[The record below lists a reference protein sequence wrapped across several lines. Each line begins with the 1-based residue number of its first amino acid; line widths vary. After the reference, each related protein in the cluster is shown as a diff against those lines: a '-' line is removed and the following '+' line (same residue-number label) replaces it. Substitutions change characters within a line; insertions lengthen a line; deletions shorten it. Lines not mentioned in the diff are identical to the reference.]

1 MTHQKPNNIILE
13 GVTGST
19 AYGLNHENSDIDIK
33 GVYLLPTETVL
44 GLRFDP
50 AHTTIQN
57 TDPDEVYHELGKF
70 MKLVANG
77 NPTVSELLWL
87 EDYTHLDEIG
97 ELLVKNRKIF
107 LSTPAVMNAYRGYAF
122 GQAQKLARRQEEGK
136 DGYDSALKN
145 RFAKHTRHCFRLLLQ
160 ARQLLETGELTVR
173 VTPEQ
178 REWLFKMGE
187 QTPET
192 IIDAFIAEDKK
203 MDDIVS
209 VLPDEPDWEAINA
222 LLLEIR
228 TKELLKKI
236 KIYNG
241 QEWKKLA

>member
-1 MTHQKPNNIILE
+1 MSNKPNGIILE

-19 AYGLNHENSDIDIK
+19 AYGLATENSDIDIK

-50 AHTTIQN
+50 AHTTKDH
-57 TDPDEVYHELGKF
+57 TDPDWVYHELGKF
-70 MKLVANG
+70 MKLVAGG

-87 EDYTHLDEIG
+87 EEYTKLTPTG
-97 ELLVKNRKIF
+97 KLLVDNREIF
-107 LSTPAVMNAYRGYAF
+107 LSTPAIMNAYRGYAM
-122 GQAQKLARRQEEGK
+122 GQAMKLSKRQAEGK
-136 DGYDSALKN
+136 NGYDSALKN

-160 ARQLLETGELTVR
+160 ARQLLETGKLTVR

-192 IIDAFIAEDKK
+192 IVDAFIAEDSK

-209 VLPDEPDWEAINA
+209 VLPDAPDWEKIN
-222 LLLEIR
+222 
-228 TKELLKKI
+228 ELLYKI
-236 KIYNG
+236 RKENM
-241 QEWKKLA
+241 

>member
-1 MTHQKPNNIILE
+1 MENKKPSNIILE

-19 AYGLNHENSDIDIK
+19 AYGLNHANSDIDIK
-33 GVYLLPTETVL
+33 GVYLLPTKDVL
-44 GLRFDP
+44 GLKFDA
-50 AHTTIQN
+50 AHTTVQR

-70 MKLVANG
+70 MKLVAGG

-87 EDYTHLDEIG
+87 EDYTILTPVG
-97 ELLVKNRKIF
+97 KLLVENREIF

-136 DGYDSALKN
+136 EGYDSALKN

-160 ARQLLETGELTVR
+160 ARQLLETGKLTVR

-192 IIDAFIAEDKK
+192 IIDAFIEEDKK

-209 VLPDEPDWEAINA
+209 VLPDEPNWEKID
-222 LLLEIR
+222 
-228 TKELLKKI
+228 ELLYKI
-236 KIYNG
+236 RKENI
-241 QEWKKLA
+241 K